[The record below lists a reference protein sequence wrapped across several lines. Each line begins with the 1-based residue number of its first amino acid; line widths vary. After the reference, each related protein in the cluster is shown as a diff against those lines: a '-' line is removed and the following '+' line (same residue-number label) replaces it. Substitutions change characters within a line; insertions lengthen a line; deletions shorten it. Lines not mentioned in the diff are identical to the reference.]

1 MSKVYAPQVPSKYD
15 PATKLWV
22 PTLNL
27 DHAKSFGEVVVML
40 PPNANRLH
48 INPLVTALRDQ
59 MKDFTEEDYII
70 AVGDPSLIGIANL
83 AVPDYG
89 DAVELLPDE
98 IPVFWACGVTP
109 QSAILNAQPAF
120 CITHAP
126 GCMLI
131 TDLFNH
137 QLASF

>member
-70 AVGDPSLIGIANL
+70 AVGDPSLIAAAACIAARKTGGLLRVLKWDRQSNS
-83 AVPDYG
+83 YI
-89 DAVELLPDE
+89 AVEAN
-98 IPVFWACGVTP
+98 V
-109 QSAILNAQPAF
+109 
-120 CITHAP
+120 
-126 GCMLI
+126 
-131 TDLFNH
+131 
-137 QLASF
+137 

>member
-70 AVGDPSLIGIANL
+70 AVGDPSLIAAAACIAARKTGGLLRILKWDRQSNS
-83 AVPDYG
+83 YI
-89 DAVELLPDE
+89 AVEDN
-98 IPVFWACGVTP
+98 V
-109 QSAILNAQPAF
+109 
-120 CITHAP
+120 
-126 GCMLI
+126 
-131 TDLFNH
+131 
-137 QLASF
+137 